1 MYYCWINTNKDNYDA
16 TIIHESGTVWLRRL
30 PFPKHDDGFKRITRY
45 FEAFDLKNEL
55 LIGISQCADYL
66 ARKGYNITIVN
77 SFYDFLQVIVLSD
90 PENKLFGALL
100 STFDC
105 INKLN
110 NEEKSLFAQLILKIA
125 VLSDDKPDATGIQQ

>member
-16 TIIHESGTVWLRRL
+16 TLIHDSGTVWLRRL
-30 PFPKHDDGFKRITRY
+30 PFPKNDEGFERISHY
-45 FEAFDLKNEL
+45 FEAFDLKKEL

-66 ARKGYNITIVN
+66 AANGYNITIVN

-90 PENKLFGALL
+90 PENKLFCALL
-100 STFDC
+100 SAFNC
-105 INKLN
+105 INQLN

-125 VLSDDKPDATGIQQ
+125 VLSDDQPDAAGISQ